1 MNVGEEVDRLKEEI
15 KRLGQ
20 PQDDGSYKFLDPR
33 LRASSGNYVS
43 NPYFVKTGN
52 KTASVEV
59 WKAASDD
66 NGNII
71 HLMEIPSI
79 SQIHSKGFK
88 HYIWLL
94 LYESSLIIAAHY
106 TVDKTYPSLSSDGI
120 LSWDLSQFV
129 QVTFGVLFND
139 DRCANIFE
147 ALVGTLRA
155 AKKRKVV
162 AYDGEL
168 LLQGVHDNVEIT
180 LKPEATAS
188 DAVVSS

>member
-20 PQDDGSYKFLDPR
+20 PQDDGSYKVVSSHILDSLAIFTRNSLR
-33 LRASSGNYVS
+33 LVFFIR
-43 NPYFVKTGN
+43 
-52 KTASVEV
+52 
-59 WKAASDD
+59 
-66 NGNII
+66 I
-71 HLMEIPSI
+71 HVIFELV
-79 SQIHSKGFK
+79 H
-88 HYIWLL
+88 
-94 LYESSLIIAAHY
+94 AHY